1 MLCAPKYDACEYK
14 RREPEQELLHRVLV
28 EHLETF
34 LDRTRSE
41 DFSLPRYVENE
52 RTFRLDMETCVH
64 CGGRMRMVAA
74 ITDRASV
81 KKYLDGVG
89 LPSDIPQIAKARPP
103 PQAEFDYEYDYD
115 QANW

>member
-1 MLCAPKYDACEYK
+1 
-14 RREPEQELLHRVLV
+14 
-28 EHLETF
+28 
-34 LDRTRSE
+34 
-41 DFSLPRYVENE
+41 
-52 RTFRLDMETCVH
+52 
-64 CGGRMRMVAA
+64 MVAA